1 MCLPIRPYLKVISL
15 RIHGPTAALMAMR
28 IDGETVHIQDLETIS
43 GRKGKLMRV
52 DFEQRRRDGEL
63 QSREREVYDN
73 GDSAVILPYDPD
85 RGTVLLARQLRL
97 PIFLRD
103 GTERTLEACAGKLDG
118 DLAEPRIVKEVEE
131 ELGYRITEVLRLFD
145 LYVSPATIMEKIAF
159 FTCEYSPADKVS
171 EGGGLKEEGEDIEV
185 IEITLKQAESMVGS
199 GEIVD
204 AKTVILIRHL
214 IDCTRT
220 SDRDATVE
228 DPR

>member
-1 MCLPIRPYLKVISL
+1 M
-15 RIHGPTAALMAMR
+15 
-28 IDGETVHIQDLETIS
+28 DGETVHIQEIETVAD
-43 GRKGKLMRV
+43 RKGKLMRV
-52 DFEQRRRDGEL
+52 EFEQRRRNGEL
-63 QSREREVYDN
+63 QRREREVYDS
-73 GDSAVILPYDPD
+73 GDSAVILPHDPHRD
-85 RGTVLLARQLRL
+85 TVLLARQLRL

-118 DLAEPRIVKEVEE
+118 DLAEPRIMKEVEE
-131 ELGYRITEVLRLFD
+131 ELGYRITAVHRLFD
-145 LYVSPATIMEKIAF
+145 LYVSPATIMEKITF

-185 IEITLKQAESMVGS
+185 VEVTLKQAASMVVT

-214 IDCTRT
+214 SDRTRT
-220 SDRDATVE
+220 SERDGSVE

>member
-1 MCLPIRPYLKVISL
+1 
-15 RIHGPTAALMAMR
+15 MAMR
-28 IDGETVHIQDLETIS
+28 MDGDTVHIQEIETVAD
-43 GRKGKLMRV
+43 RKGKLMRV
-52 DFEQRRRDGEL
+52 EFEQRRRNGEL
-63 QSREREVYDN
+63 QRREREVYDN
-73 GDSAVILPYDPD
+73 GDSAVILPHDPHRD
-85 RGTVLLARQLRL
+85 TVLLARQLRL

-118 DLAEPRIVKEVEE
+118 DLAEPRIMKEVEE
-131 ELGYRITEVLRLFD
+131 ELGYRITEVHRLFE

-185 IEITLKQAESMVGS
+185 VEVTLKQAASMVVT

-214 IDCTRT
+214 SDRTRT
-220 SDRDATVE
+220 SERDGSVE